1 MIIRLILSRMVLA
14 VLTLLA
20 VSVFIFWT
28 AEILPGD
35 IAARVLGREATE
47 ESKQAFRDRLRLDR
61 PLHERYWLWLKGA
74 VQGDFGV
81 SLVDQSQE
89 RQVADSIKPRLK
101 NTAILGVYAFALYV
115 PVTIFLA
122 SISALYRDRLPDG
135 VISLVNLVGLAMPEF
150 VIGTVLIYGFAVKW
164 SLLPVLSQI
173 QRAETLKEILNSTT
187 LPAVTLTIVMSVYS
201 IRLLRD
207 SLIEVLE
214 SEYVRMAILKGLPR
228 YRVILFHALPNA
240 AAPALNTMALNL
252 AYLIGGVVVVEQVF
266 AFQGLGS
273 LLVQSVFV
281 RDAPTI
287 EAVALLVSTVYI
299 AANLFADV
307 MSIVLNP
314 RLRTG

>member
-1 MIIRLILSRMVLA
+1 
-14 VLTLLA
+14 
-20 VSVFIFWT
+20 
-28 AEILPGD
+28 
-35 IAARVLGREATE
+35 
-47 ESKQAFRDRLRLDR
+47 
-61 PLHERYWLWLKGA
+61 
-74 VQGDFGV
+74 
-81 SLVDQSQE
+81 
-89 RQVADSIKPRLK
+89 
-101 NTAILGVYAFALYV
+101 
-115 PVTIFLA
+115 
-122 SISALYRDRLPDG
+122 
-135 VISLVNLVGLAMPEF
+135 
-150 VIGTVLIYGFAVKW
+150 
-164 SLLPVLSQI
+164 VLSQI